1 MFRVCFVILSPS
13 QRMKLVA
20 FFAFD
25 SREFG
30 KIAHAVVCVLLV
42 QHCAASFSQNGYGWA
57 ALPLGALAV
66 REPVSTVSQ

>member
-1 MFRVCFVILSPS
+1 MFRVCFVILSPF

-20 FFAFD
+20 FIAFD

-42 QHCAASFSQNGYGWA
+42 QHIEIFGLFNYFRFLSRDR
-57 ALPLGALAV
+57 LAFYV
-66 REPVSTVSQ
+66 LK